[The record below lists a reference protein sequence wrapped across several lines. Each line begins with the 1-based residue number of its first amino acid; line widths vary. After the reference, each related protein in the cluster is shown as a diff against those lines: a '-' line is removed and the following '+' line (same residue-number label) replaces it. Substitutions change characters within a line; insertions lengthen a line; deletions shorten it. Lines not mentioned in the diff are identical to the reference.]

1 MDVYIVIREDSH
13 PVYNK
18 TIAKVFVREE
28 DAISYVNEMMYMLSV
43 NEYSNPH
50 RSDFYYVKRHAI

>member
-18 TIAKVFVREE
+18 TIAKVFLHEE
-28 DAISYVNEMMYMLSV
+28 DAISYVDEMRNLPGVSRYSV
-43 NEYSNPH
+43 GDGSY
-50 RSDFYYVKRHAI
+50 FYYVKRHAI